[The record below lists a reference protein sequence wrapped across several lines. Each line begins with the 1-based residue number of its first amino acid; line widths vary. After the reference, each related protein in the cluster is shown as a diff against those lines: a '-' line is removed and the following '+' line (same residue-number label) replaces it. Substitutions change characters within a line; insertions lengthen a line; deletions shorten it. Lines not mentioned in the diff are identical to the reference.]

1 MTKDNVTRGYG
12 LLERFLAKKRAK
24 MANEIIPLAL
34 RTGRILDI
42 GCGPF
47 PYFLLN
53 TEFKNK
59 YGMDRVVN
67 ISHSTDNINIGKF
80 DLESGSKLPFEND
93 FFDVIT
99 MLAVFEHIKSEK
111 ILIAIPEIRRVL
123 KPEGRFILT
132 VPSPWTEE
140 LLRVMAVLR
149 LVSRDEIREHKCV
162 YSHRDIIDYLLRCEF
177 ERDKM
182 KLGYFEMFLNIWA
195 FVDK

>member
-1 MTKDNVTRGYG
+1 
-12 LLERFLAKKRAK
+12 
-24 MANEIIPLAL
+24 
-34 RTGRILDI
+34 
-42 GCGPF
+42 
-47 PYFLLN
+47 
-53 TEFKNK
+53 
-59 YGMDRVVN
+59 
-67 ISHSTDNINIGKF
+67 
-80 DLESGSKLPFEND
+80 
-93 FFDVIT
+93 
-99 MLAVFEHIKSEK
+99 
-111 ILIAIPEIRRVL
+111 
-123 KPEGRFILT
+123 LT